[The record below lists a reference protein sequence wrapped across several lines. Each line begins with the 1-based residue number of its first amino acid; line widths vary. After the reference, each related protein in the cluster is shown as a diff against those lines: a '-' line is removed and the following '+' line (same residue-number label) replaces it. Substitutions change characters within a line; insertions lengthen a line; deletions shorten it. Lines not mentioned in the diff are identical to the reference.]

1 MKGASPAKWSINDD
15 AADRLAGP
23 HQVEAFTDVLQ
34 RELMGGQIV
43 DVDLLLHV
51 PIDDLWHV
59 GASLGTTKGGCLP
72 HPAGDQLER
81 AGGDFLTRGQTFEPS
96 LPGTSR

>member
-1 MKGASPAKWSINDD
+1 MKGASPAKWPINDD

-59 GASLGTTKGGCLP
+59 GASLGTTKAVAFHTRPVTGWNG
-72 HPAGDQLER
+72 R
-81 AGGDFLTRGQTFEPS
+81 AEIF
-96 LPGTSR
+96 